1 MLQSDRGKNVD
12 TMHFYSRIL
21 LICWNGADCDTVHK
35 CTAHPEVDLNVA
47 VEWVVVDVQR
57 QSELSLFLDMR
68 SLKKSQTVGV
78 QLPPDCSK
86 RDKKSSNEHIL

>member
-1 MLQSDRGKNVD
+1 MEQIVTQCVNR
-12 TMHFYSRIL
+12 
-21 LICWNGADCDTVHK
+21 
-35 CTAHPEVDLNVA
+35 CTAHPEVDLYVA

-78 QLPPDCSK
+78 QLPPDCNK
-86 RDKKSSNEHIL
+86 RDKKSSNKHIL